1 MTDDRTMDREL
12 TTADVAAASE
22 RISRGESTGSVQSD
36 QDRPMS
42 DREVPLS
49 RENSTAADFSA
60 NRSTPLLPHT
70 ITEELRTRWTEIQT
84 EFVDEPRRS
93 VERADALVA
102 DAITRLAESF
112 ASARATLERE
122 WDRGDDISTEDFRQ
136 ALQRYRA
143 FFSRL
148 LEV

>member
-1 MTDDRTMDREL
+1 MSSA
-12 TTADVAAASE
+12 ADVS
-22 RISRGESTGSVQSD
+22 G
-36 QDRPMS
+36 
-42 DREVPLS
+42 
-49 RENSTAADFSA
+49 
-60 NRSTPLLPHT
+60 NRSTPLLSRT
-70 ITEELRTRWTEIQT
+70 VTEELRTRWTAIQT

-112 ASARATLERE
+112 ATARSTLERE